1 MSPNR
6 SMDKQSTE
14 YIYIYMEDHLAIKE
28 WPADSHT
35 RWINLRC
42 IIISGK
48 KPTMDIHSDSVYMG
62 CFERQTYRNRN
73 QQTSGCLGWGRVDS
87 KAAVWGTL
95 LEMMELFHVCPWGFD
110 ATRLMHLSE
119 FIELFT
125 KKRRFIYTKFY
136 KWKILNNY
144 FF

>member
-14 YIYIYMEDHLAIKE
+14 HIYIYMEDHLAIKE

-42 IIISGK
+42 IIISERSQ
-48 KPTMDIHSDSVYMG
+48 PYILSDSVYMMLLK
-62 CFERQTYRNRN
+62 RQTYRNRN

-95 LEMMELFHVCPWGFD
+95 LEMMELFHVCPWGLIQDF
-110 ATRLMHLSE
+110 MHLSE

-125 KKRRFIYTKFY
+125 KKSRFYYT
-136 KWKILNNY
+136 
-144 FF
+144 